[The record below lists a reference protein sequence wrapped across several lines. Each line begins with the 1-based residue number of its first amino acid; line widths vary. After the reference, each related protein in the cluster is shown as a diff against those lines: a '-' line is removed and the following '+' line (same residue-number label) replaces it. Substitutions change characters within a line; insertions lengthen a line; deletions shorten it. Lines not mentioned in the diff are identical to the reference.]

1 MVNITDLPN
10 EILLHILLMVESI
23 DFSHIPFLRVNGN
36 IRIVPV
42 KKDYPHFIE
51 DRTYLYKQYY
61 RRNRYKNVI
70 SPDSISHLET
80 VCKTFLAV
88 SPDLWKTQYLSHFRK
103 GIPYKIDNYDYK
115 KKYKAFIR
123 DYFIGRLSKDRL
135 TRDKNISYIDV
146 SRNNADQYYLHIKS
160 AVDSSSMDDPGNIY
174 EVDDLLMVSDLSSSS
189 SSSRVDITPSP
200 PRIVSFNDLLY
211 LRTYYLGELTYHTSR
226 SNKINK
232 QKNKTKRIVSTFT

>member
-1 MVNITDLPN
+1 MVNIIDLPN
-10 EILLHILLMVESI
+10 EILLHILLMVESV
-23 DFSHIPFLRVNGN
+23 DFSHTPFIRVNGN
-36 IRIVPV
+36 IRIVPT
-42 KKDYPHFIE
+42 KKDYRIY
-51 DRTYLYKQYY
+51 DQTYLYKQYY
-61 RRNRYKNVI
+61 KRNRYKNVI

-103 GIPYKIDNYDYK
+103 GIPYKRDNYHFK

-123 DYFIGRLSKDRL
+123 DYFQCKLSDDHQERE
-135 TRDKNISYIDV
+135 KNTANIYV
-146 SRNNADQYYLHIKS
+146 SQRNADEYYLHIKS

-174 EVDDLLMVSDLSSSS
+174 EVDDLLMVRVLSSSS
-189 SSSRVDITPSP
+189 SSSRVDIIPSP

-211 LRTYYLGELTYHTSR
+211 LRTYYLRELTYHTSR